1 MAPLTALA
9 RLGAGLRLLVTVG
22 VFLSPHALMRFLA
35 PSRRRG
41 AWGALLGLYVS
52 WYVSCRPVPTGPPN
66 ATPTDAEVVAVL
78 HKWLREMRRL
88 FDEHKDCLPPDA
100 AARGLSVTI
109 RSHL

>member
-1 MAPLTALA
+1 M
-9 RLGAGLRLLVTVG
+9 
-22 VFLSPHALMRFLA
+22 
-35 PSRRRG
+35 
-41 AWGALLGLYVS
+41 
-52 WYVSCRPVPTGPPN
+52 PTGPPN
-66 ATPTDAEVVAVL
+66 ANPTDAEVVAVL